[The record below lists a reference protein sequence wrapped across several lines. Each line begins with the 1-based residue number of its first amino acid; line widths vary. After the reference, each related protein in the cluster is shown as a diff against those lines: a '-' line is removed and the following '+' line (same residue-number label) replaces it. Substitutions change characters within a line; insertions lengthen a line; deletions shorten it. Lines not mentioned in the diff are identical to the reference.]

1 MAILRPAR
9 PSAPASPTAK
19 AAPPAQAEA
28 PAPAVFPADAGVRLV
43 AGFAGFG
50 AGSVNLAISSS
61 ILAGGAG
68 FGEPLPFL
76 AGGLAGIWGAVLLA
90 ATVAFLARGSLAGNR
105 WARPPLGA
113 AAGLHV
119 AAVVF
124 GTPGAPGLVLTQLS
138 ALLLT
143 LMVIA
148 SLAWLGRDTARRGT
162 ARTAVPP
169 ATRGP
174 GRLLLGA
181 FAGAVLVAGITT
193 PGLAASAAGQHAV
206 PHGSH
211 GTTLPGNGHHQ
222 R

>member
-1 MAILRPAR
+1 MALFRPAAHATL
-9 PSAPASPTAK
+9 APAAQPEAR
-19 AAPPAQAEA
+19 AQPASLAG
-28 PAPAVFPADAGVRLV
+28 AGVRLV
-43 AGFAGFG
+43 AGFAGFC

-61 ILAGGAG
+61 ILAAG

-76 AGGLAGIWGAVLLA
+76 AGSLAGAWGALLLA
-90 ATVAFLARGSLAGNR
+90 STVAFLAKGSLAGNR
-105 WARPPLGA
+105 WVRPALGA

-148 SLAWLGRDTARRGT
+148 SLAWLRRDAARQGT
-162 ARTAVPP
+162 ARTAVPT
-169 ATRGP
+169 AAGRP

-211 GTTLPGNGHHQ
+211 GHTLPGNGHHP